1 MKNDVRRPRFPGKSA
16 PDGILKMPTA
26 AKMPENR
33 GRWTLKMPSIGRD
46 IPQKLSTCR
55 DIPQKPSTGRDGY
68 RKNILTPRKALRC
81 GHLLL
86 SVTCR
91 KRFLVQGL
99 IQI

>member
-55 DIPQKPSTGRDGY
+55 DGY

-99 IQI
+99 VQI

>member
-46 IPQKLSTCR
+46 IPQKLST
-55 DIPQKPSTGRDGY
+55 GRDGY

-81 GHLLL
+81 ENLLL
-86 SVTCR
+86 SVTCQ

-99 IQI
+99 VQI

>member
-26 AKMPENR
+26 AKMQENR

-55 DIPQKPSTGRDGY
+55 DGY
-68 RKNILTPRKALRC
+68 RKNILTPCKALRC
-81 GHLLL
+81 ENLLL

-99 IQI
+99 VQI

>member
-26 AKMPENR
+26 AKMQENR
-33 GRWTLKMPSIGRD
+33 GRWTLKMPSTGRD
-46 IPQKLSTCR
+46 IPPKKL
-55 DIPQKPSTGRDGY
+55 STGRDGY

-99 IQI
+99 VQI